1 MLMLLR
7 LLLLLVIL
15 APFIWWLRVRLRAK
29 VPPPDPATPITMVR
43 CAHCGVH
50 LPQPDA
56 YADAQ
61 GHRYCSD
68 AHRQL
73 GPAHEP

>member
-7 LLLLLVIL
+7 LVLLLVIL
-15 APFIWWLRVRLRAK
+15 APFIWWLRVRMRGR
-29 VPPPDPATPITMVR
+29 VPPPAPRQPIDMVR

-56 YADAQ
+56 HTDAE
-61 GHRYCSD
+61 GRRYCSA
-68 AHRQL
+68 AHQHL
-73 GPAHEP
+73 GPERE

>member
-1 MLMLLR
+1 MLILLR

-15 APFIWWLRVRLRAK
+15 APLIWWVRVRRQNRVA
-29 VPPPDPATPITMVR
+29 PPPTHEPIDMVR
-43 CAHCGVH
+43 CARCGVH

-56 YADAQ
+56 HADAQ
-61 GHRYCSD
+61 GRRYCSE

-73 GPAHEP
+73 GPRAE

>member
-1 MLMLLR
+1 MLLR

-15 APFIWWLRVRLRAK
+15 APLIWWVRVRMRDR
-29 VPPPDPATPITMVR
+29 VPPPDVRKPIDMVR

-56 YADAQ
+56 HADAE
-61 GHRYCSD
+61 GRRYCSA
-68 AHRQL
+68 AHLQL
-73 GPAHEP
+73 GPRAE